1 MKKMKKITGIT
12 SILASAILAAGLLAG
27 CGNAKTAS
35 DTSVVS
41 KSESTQDVST
51 VSKSE
56 SSKDTSGASSESV
69 VEEENSS
76 ESDESKATADV
87 IRVGS
92 LKGPTSM
99 GLVFLMEENENQTSE
114 NHYEFSMA
122 TAADELTGQI
132 VKGDLDIAL
141 VPANVASILYQKT
154 EGGIKAV
161 DINTLGV
168 LYVVTGDE
176 SVTSIADLAG
186 RTVYLTGKG
195 TTPDYVLQYLLK
207 ASQVEGADLQYKSES
222 AEVVSV
228 LASDPSAVG
237 VLPQP
242 FATAAGV
249 QNTDLKSVI
258 SLTDVWKETPD
269 SNGSQLVTGVT
280 IVRKEFYEQY
290 PEAVEAFLQEHGE
303 SVDAINAD
311 AETGAELVV
320 KQGIIEKTP
329 VAQKA
334 IPLCNIVCISGEEMK
349 TALDGYLQVL
359 YDQDPVSVG
368 GTLPDQDFYI
378 E

>member
-1 MKKMKKITGIT
+1 MKMVT
-12 SILASAILAAGLLAG
+12 SILASVVLSAGLLMG
-27 CGNAKTAS
+27 CGSKEQTS
-35 DTSVVS
+35 DSSAVT
-41 KSESTQDVST
+41 ESQ
-51 VSKSE
+51 
-56 SSKDTSGASSESV
+56 SSESV
-69 VEEENSS
+69 S
-76 ESDESKATADV
+76 ESGDADSTSESTEDTESTSAQSISEEADGAETDSSAENLDV

-99 GLVFLMEENENQTSE
+99 GLVFLMEENENQTSD

-154 EGGIKAV
+154 DGGIKTV

-168 LYVVTGDE
+168 LYVVTGDD
-176 SVTSIADLAG
+176 SVSSIADLAG
-186 RTVYLTGKG
+186 RTICLTGKG
-195 TTPDYVLQYLLK
+195 TTPDYVMQYLLK
-207 ASQVEGADLQYKSES
+207 ANQVEGAELQYKSEA

-228 LASDPSAVG
+228 LSADPSAVG

-242 FATAAGV
+242 FATAACV

-290 PEAVEAFLQEHGE
+290 PEAVESFLKEHQE
-303 SVDAINAD
+303 SVEAINND
-311 AETGAELVV
+311 VEKGAELVA
-320 KQGIIEKTP
+320 KQGIIEKAP

-334 IPLCNIVCISGEEMK
+334 IPYCNIVCISGEGMQ
-349 TALDGYLQVL
+349 TALSGYLQVL
-359 YDQDPVSVG
+359 YDQDPTSVG
-368 GTLPDQDFYI
+368 GTLPDQEFYI

>member
-207 ASQVEGADLQYKSES
+207 ANQVEGADLQYKSES

-320 KQGIIEKTP
+320 KQGIIEKAP

>member
-1 MKKMKKITGIT
+1 MKKMKKITGVT

-27 CGNAKTAS
+27 CGTAKNAS
-35 DTSVVS
+35 DTSAVS

-56 SSKDTSGASSESV
+56 SSKDTSAASSESV
-69 VEEENSS
+69 VEEENSP

-207 ASQVEGADLQYKSES
+207 ANQVEGADLQYKSES

-290 PEAVEAFLQEHGE
+290 PEAVETFLQEHRE

-320 KQGIIEKTP
+320 KQGIIEKAP

-334 IPLCNIVCISGEEMK
+334 IPLCNIVCISGEKMK

-359 YDQDPVSVG
+359 YDQDPTSVG

>member
-1 MKKMKKITGIT
+1 MKKMKKITGVT

-27 CGNAKTAS
+27 CGTAKNAS
-35 DTSVVS
+35 DTSAVS

-207 ASQVEGADLQYKSES
+207 ANQVEGADLQYKSES

-320 KQGIIEKTP
+320 KQGIIEKAP

>member
-1 MKKMKKITGIT
+1 MKMVT
-12 SILASAILAAGLLAG
+12 SILASVVLSAGLLMG
-27 CGNAKTAS
+27 CGSKEQTS
-35 DTSVVS
+35 DSSAVT
-41 KSESTQDVST
+41 ESQ
-51 VSKSE
+51 
-56 SSKDTSGASSESV
+56 SSESV
-69 VEEENSS
+69 S
-76 ESDESKATADV
+76 ESGDADSTSESTEDTESTSVQSISEEADGAETDSSAENLDV

-99 GLVFLMEENENQTSE
+99 GLVFLMEENENQTSD

-132 VKGDLDIAL
+132 VKGDLDIVL

-154 EGGIKAV
+154 DGGIKTV

-168 LYVVTGDE
+168 LYVVTGDD
-176 SVTSIADLAG
+176 SVSSIADLAG
-186 RTVYLTGKG
+186 RTICLTGKG
-195 TTPDYVLQYLLK
+195 TTPDYVMQYLLK
-207 ASQVEGADLQYKSES
+207 ANQVEGAELQYKSEA

-228 LASDPSAVG
+228 LSADPSAVG

-242 FATAAGV
+242 FATAACV

-290 PEAVEAFLQEHGE
+290 PEAVESFLKEHQE
-303 SVDAINAD
+303 SVEAINND
-311 AETGAELVV
+311 VEKGAELVA
-320 KQGIIEKTP
+320 KQGIIEKAP

-334 IPLCNIVCISGEEMK
+334 IPYCNIVCISGEGMQ
-349 TALDGYLQVL
+349 TALSGYLQVL
-359 YDQDPVSVG
+359 YDQDPTSVG
-368 GTLPDQDFYI
+368 GTLPDQEFYI

>member
-1 MKKMKKITGIT
+1 MKKMKKITGVT

-207 ASQVEGADLQYKSES
+207 ANQVEGADLQYKSES

-320 KQGIIEKTP
+320 KQGIIEKAP